1 VHADALRIE
10 RLTWFL
16 EAHFGEVELHIP
28 EPHVDGDGDGMKQSE
43 NFTNKPWL
51 LVRLDDVEASIN
63 LVDMVSIYQLLVPC
77 FFKGVDIAYL

>member
-1 VHADALRIE
+1 MHADALRIE